1 MMSMN
6 LSDVAI
12 LNINFSEY
20 RCIITLISKNE
31 VITLMQ
37 NPDLMEERGTYKA

>member
-12 LNINFSEY
+12 LNIKFSEY
-20 RCIITLISKNE
+20 RCIIKKKKKNV